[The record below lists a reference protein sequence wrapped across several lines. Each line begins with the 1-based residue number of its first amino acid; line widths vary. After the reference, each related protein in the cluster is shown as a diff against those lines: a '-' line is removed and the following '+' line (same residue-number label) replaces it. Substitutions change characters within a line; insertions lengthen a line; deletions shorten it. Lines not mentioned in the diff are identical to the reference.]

1 MFAGVGER
9 TREGND
15 LYKEMIESVRPC
27 YIQCSHLQ
35 ICQRGL
41 INPGACPAALYAACS
56 PARFVLHSR
65 CHARLA
71 HSIPIEH
78 GRQHAWHSECNGAVQ
93 GVNKVGEKAS
103 ESKCAL
109 VFGQM
114 NEPPGARARVA
125 LTGLTIAE
133 YFRDIEG
140 QDVLFF
146 VDNIFRF
153 TQVSA
158 LLASAL
164 NKPLGS
170 LSHRRFQDGD
180 FFSDRHSVAIA

>member
-1 MFAGVGER
+1 M
-9 TREGND
+9 
-15 LYKEMIESVRPC
+15 
-27 YIQCSHLQ
+27 QQLQ

-41 INPGACPAALYAACS
+41 INPGACPATLYAACS
-56 PARFVLHSR
+56 PARFVLHNR
-65 CHARLA
+65 GHARLA
-71 HSIPIEH
+71 HSIPIKH
-78 GRQHAWHSECNGAVQ
+78 GRQHALHSECNGAVQ

-158 LLASAL
+158 LLTSAL
-164 NKPLGS
+164 NKPVGS
-170 LSHRRFQDGD
+170 LPHRRFSDGD
-180 FFSDRHSVAIA
+180 FLGDCHAALVFPTASCGSSKL

>member
-1 MFAGVGER
+1 MLDEAWSYPVLLR
-9 TREGND
+9 TYPPITPQLFGHC
-15 LYKEMIESVRPC
+15 MIW
-27 YIQCSHLQ
+27 
-35 ICQRGL
+35 
-41 INPGACPAALYAACS
+41 PAL
-56 PARFVLHSR
+56 PVVTM
-65 CHARLA
+65 
-71 HSIPIEH
+71 
-78 GRQHAWHSECNGAVQ
+78 GGGVQ
-93 GVNKVGEKAS
+93 GVNKVGDKAG

-153 TQVSA
+153 TQVNLCVS
-158 LLASAL
+158 
-164 NKPLGS
+164 K
-170 LSHRRFQDGD
+170 
-180 FFSDRHSVAIA
+180 FSVWC